1 MISRIDHVAIA
12 VRDFKKTADFFR
24 SILGAVPGTSSVDP
38 GQKYLA
44 ETFSLGDLSRIE
56 VLTPTGKGSFLDNFL
71 AERQGV
77 HHLCLQTQDIRK
89 ARRALDEHGIPY
101 FGYYEYEGGG
111 WKELFIHP
119 RDAFG
124 VLIQI
129 AEFTPDDFIAD
140 ELKIPEGARWT
151 VKKTGKGVT
160 LTLAHPGGGTV
171 RLDLSQEEAG
181 ALAKDLE
188 RDG

>member
-12 VRDFKKTADFFR
+12 ARDYREVADFFR
-24 SILGAVPGTSSVDP
+24 TILGASPGTSSVDQD
-38 GQKYLA
+38 QKYLA

-56 VLTPTGKGSFLDNFL
+56 IITPTEEGSFLDKFL
-71 AERQGV
+71 AERQGI
-77 HHLCLQTQDIRK
+77 HHLCLQTLDIRE

-101 FGYYEYEGGG
+101 FGYYECEGDG

-140 ELKIPEGARWT
+140 ELKVPGGARWT
-151 VKKTGKGVT
+151 VEKTSNGAT
-160 LTLAHPGGGTV
+160 LTFTHPGGGTV
-171 RLDLSQEEAG
+171 RFNMSRDELKALAEDLTEAG
-181 ALAKDLE
+181 
-188 RDG
+188 

>member
-1 MISRIDHVAIA
+1 MILRIDHVAIA
-12 VRDFKKTADFFR
+12 VRDFRKAADFFR
-24 SILGAVPGTSSVDP
+24 FILGAVPGTSSVDP

-56 VLTPTGKGSFLDNFL
+56 LLTPTGKGSFLDNFL
-71 AERQGV
+71 AGRQGV
-77 HHLCLQTQDIRK
+77 HHLCLQTSDIRK
-89 ARRALDEHGIPY
+89 ARRSLDERGIPY

-119 RDAFG
+119 RDTFG

-129 AEFTPDDFIAD
+129 AQFTPDDFIAD
-140 ELKIPEGARWT
+140 ELKVPQGARWT
-151 VKKTGKGVT
+151 VRKDRKGVT

-171 RLDLSQEEAG
+171 RLDLSREEAE
-181 ALAKDLE
+181 ALARDLGKE
-188 RDG
+188 E

>member
-56 VLTPTGKGSFLDNFL
+56 ILTPTGKGSFLDNFL

-77 HHLCLQTQDIRK
+77 HHLCLQTQDIKK

-171 RLDLSQEEAG
+171 RLDLSQEEAR
-181 ALAKDLE
+181 ALARDLE
-188 RDG
+188 GDG